1 MRRDLRPDP
10 PQLVI
15 AFSPLL
21 LTAYCCQISG
31 ELVDT
36 HSSLCGP
43 TSVLPPTNL
52 SPRLALALVFRGGC
66 KFATKAENAVRA
78 GWDGLVIL
86 DSENNTRVSK
96 ISGLRERSSQAVE
109 NPPVIMT

>member
-1 MRRDLRPDP
+1 MK
-10 PQLVI
+10 
-15 AFSPLL
+15 
-21 LTAYCCQISG
+21 YKCCQISG
-31 ELVDT
+31 ELVASQT
-36 HSSLCGP
+36 SLCSRHG
-43 TSVLPPTNL
+43 TEVQPPL
-52 SPRLALALVFRGGC
+52 SPTKVPRLALVFRGGC

>member
-1 MRRDLRPDP
+1 M
-10 PQLVI
+10 
-15 AFSPLL
+15 
-21 LTAYCCQISG
+21 
-31 ELVDT
+31 DT

-43 TSVLPPTNL
+43 TSVLPPSDLT
-52 SPRLALALVFRGGC
+52 PRLALALVFRGGC

-96 ISGLRERSSQAVE
+96 ISGPRQRFSQAVE
-109 NPPVIMT
+109 NPPIIMT